1 VSQPLT
7 RVPVIGRRLVS
18 RLPQQLDRLS
28 RETFLRNRLAVRC
41 FLLTLALYGLLSA
54 RLYFIAQALRLD
66 IPWYLLTMGVA
77 VTQLALVFSVTP
89 GSLGFLE
96 GGWAAVLS
104 VSGLTVEQFATFVI
118 GRRAYVLVF
127 TLIGTLTAFAW
138 IRESPARLFRAVL
151 VASRRPAK
159 EVAPVPAEDVP
170 APATTEAQAQPG
182 GSAGIDAQKGSPNLA
197 VK

>member
-1 VSQPLT
+1 
-7 RVPVIGRRLVS
+7 
-18 RLPQQLDRLS
+18 
-28 RETFLRNRLAVRC
+28 
-41 FLLTLALYGLLSA
+41 
-54 RLYFIAQALRLD
+54 
-66 IPWYLLTMGVA
+66 LLTMGVA

-104 VSGLTVEQFATFVI
+104 VSGLTVGEFATFVI

-138 IRESPARLFRAVL
+138 IRESPAQLFRAVL
-151 VASRRPAK
+151 VASRRPDK
-159 EVAPVPAEDVP
+159 ETPPEAAADVP
-170 APATTEAQAQPG
+170 APGTTEGQLEGKEAA
-182 GSAGIDAQKGSPNLA
+182 AAEVQKASPNLV